1 MCSLTEAPLRPFL
14 LSWLPWSLLAWG
26 WVKAVLAWGWVE
38 AVLAWWWAE
47 EVLLCGEV
55 VLCVWLEEDG
65 VEIEGEGDVGVV
77 VVGVTG
83 DLCSAAITV
92 YIGNQRE

>member
-1 MCSLTEAPLRPFL
+1 M
-14 LSWLPWSLLAWG
+14 
-26 WVKAVLAWGWVE
+26 
-38 AVLAWWWAE
+38 
-47 EVLLCGEV
+47 LLCGEV
-55 VLCVWLEEDG
+55 VLCVWVEEDG

-92 YIGNQRE
+92 YIENRQLTNTGLCTVCVSEL

>member
-1 MCSLTEAPLRPFL
+1 M
-14 LSWLPWSLLAWG
+14 
-26 WVKAVLAWGWVE
+26 
-38 AVLAWWWAE
+38 
-47 EVLLCGEV
+47 LLCGEV

-83 DLCSAAITV
+83 DDLCSATITV
-92 YIGNQRE
+92 YIVNHRE